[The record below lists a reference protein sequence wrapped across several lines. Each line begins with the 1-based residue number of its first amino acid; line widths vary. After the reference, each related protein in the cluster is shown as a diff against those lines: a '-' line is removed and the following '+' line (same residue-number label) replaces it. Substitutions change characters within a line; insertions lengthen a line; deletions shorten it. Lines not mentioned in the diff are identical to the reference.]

1 MRQTIY
7 APGAQR
13 LPGTGRTESAL
24 RRGRQALF
32 ALGLML
38 LAACATPTPPT
49 ARPDALLRDDLFAPP
64 SVPVSADE
72 IFALSEPM
80 RRYLRTEIASQLK
93 LHGSP
98 NGLVEALYTRGQL
111 KLEYDST
118 VTRNAAEAFAARSG
132 NCLSLV
138 VMTAAFAKELG
149 LQVRYQSAYL
159 EEAWTR
165 SDDLLMRAGHVN
177 IKLGPRLNDRA
188 NPLAQHTLVDFIPP
202 NQLRSLPSR
211 EIPEQTIVAMY
222 MNNRAVE
229 AMIGGRLDD
238 AYAWVRAAL
247 EASPDYLSA
256 YNTLGIVYARRGHA
270 ALAEASFK
278 HVLHADSKHTQA
290 MANLA
295 DLYARQGRSAEAAAL
310 KEQLARL
317 EPVAPFQHFS
327 QGLAALKRNDAKSA
341 LDHFE
346 REMARGGHSSEVLFW
361 LGVAQ
366 FQLGNTEQGTRAM
379 NQAMS
384 SGTLRADKSS
394 AAAKLTRLKSE
405 HPRQP

>member
-1 MRQTIY
+1 MRQTIL

-13 LPGTGRTESAL
+13 LPGNGRTESAL
-24 RRGRQALF
+24 RRGRQVLC
-32 ALGLML
+32 ALGLTL
-38 LAACATPTPPT
+38 LAACATPPAP
-49 ARPDALLRDDLFAPP
+49 APRPDALLRDDLFAPP
-64 SVPVSADE
+64 SVPVNAGE

-80 RRYLRTEIASQLK
+80 RRYLRTEIASQLR
-93 LHGSP
+93 LHGTP
-98 NGLVEALYTRGQL
+98 NGLVEALYTKGKLR
-111 KLEYDST
+111 LEYDST
-118 VTRNAAEAFAARSG
+118 VTRNAAEAFEARSG

-159 EEAWTR
+159 EEAWSR

-177 IKLGPRLNDRA
+177 ITLGPRMNDRT
-188 NPLAQHTLVDFIPP
+188 NPLAQSTLVDFIPP

-211 EIPEQTIVAMY
+211 EIPETTIVAMY

-229 AMIGGRLDD
+229 AMINGRLDD

-247 EASPDYLSA
+247 ETSPDYLSA

-270 ALAEASFK
+270 VLAESAFSY
-278 HVLHADSKHTQA
+278 VLAADAKHTQA

-295 DLYARQGRSAEAAAL
+295 DLYARQGRTAEAATL
-310 KEQLARL
+310 REQLVRL
-317 EPVAPFQHFS
+317 EPVAPFQHFT
-327 QGLAALKRNDAKSA
+327 QGLAALQRSDAKSA
-341 LDHFE
+341 LEHFE
-346 REMARGGHSSEVLFW
+346 REMERGGYSSEVLFW

-366 FQLGNTEQGTRAM
+366 FQLGNTEQGARAM
-379 NQAMS
+379 NQALA
-384 SGTLRADKSS
+384 SGTLRADRNS

-405 HPRQP
+405 RAR

>member
-1 MRQTIY
+1 MRQTIF

-13 LPGTGRTESAL
+13 LPGTGRTETAR
-24 RRGRQALF
+24 RRGRRVLV
-32 ALGLML
+32 ALGLIL
-38 LAACATPTPPT
+38 LAACAAPPP
-49 ARPDALLRDDLFAPP
+49 APRPDALLRDDLFAPP
-64 SVPVSADE
+64 SVPVSAEE

-149 LQVRYQSAYL
+149 LQVRYHSAYL
-159 EEAWTR
+159 EEAWSR

-177 IKLGPRLNDRA
+177 IKLGPRLSDRA
-188 NPLAQHTLVDFIPP
+188 NPLAQSTLVDFIPP

-211 EIPEQTIVAMY
+211 EISEQTIVAMY

-247 EASPDYLSA
+247 EASPDHLAA

-270 ALAEASFK
+270 ALAESSFTQ
-278 HVLHADSKHTQA
+278 VLKADAKHTQA

-295 DLYARQGRSAEAAAL
+295 DLYARQGRTTEAAVL
-310 KEQLARL
+310 REQLARL

-327 QGLAALKRNDAKSA
+327 QGLAALQRNDAKSA
-341 LDHFE
+341 LEHFE
-346 REMARGGHSSEVLFW
+346 REMARGGYSSEVLFW

-366 FQLGNTEQGTRAM
+366 FQLGNTEQGARAM
-379 NQAMS
+379 NQALT

-405 HPRQP
+405 RTQAP